1 MDTIDSKIMGFISSF
16 LITLTGIVSVLVLS
30 VIFMPWMIVAIIPL
44 MAAYYGI
51 AVFYQSTSRELKR
64 LDSNLRSH
72 LFSYFSETLS
82 GMSTLKAY
90 HQHGIQNA
98 IERNQRNMDR
108 SNKVY
113 YLIMFGMRWI
123 GIRVFTVGYLL
134 NFAAVA
140 MIVWTRDSISP
151 ATAGLVLSYLAR
163 FSSEMNWAVQCYAN
177 VENNMNSAERL
188 LHYTDSLEQEPPAE
202 ISDRKPAA
210 IWPSQGQISFRSVSM
225 RYRDG
230 LPLVLN
236 NVSFDVPAGGRIAV
250 VGRTG
255 AGKSSLIQALFRLCP
270 LAEGTVV
277 LDGIETDTIG
287 TRDLRSKI
295 AIIPQDP
302 VLFQGTFRYNLD
314 PLSRHTEQELWQV
327 LETSDLKRYVQQQ
340 EGGLDAFIASNGE
353 NLSVG
358 QRQLLCLSRALLAKA
373 KVVVLDEG
381 KNTEFLHL
389 KLTGK

>member
-1 MDTIDSKIMGFISSF
+1 MGFISSF

-30 VIFMPWMIVAIIPL
+30 AIFMPGMVLAILPL
-44 MAAYYGI
+44 MAVYYGI
-51 AVFYQSTSRELKR
+51 TTFYQSTSRELKR

-72 LFSYFSETLS
+72 LFSYFSETLT

-90 HQHGIQNA
+90 HQHGIHNA
-98 IERNQRNMDR
+98 IERNQKNMDR
-108 SNKVY
+108 TNKVH
-113 YLIMFGMRWI
+113 YLIQMGMRWI
-123 GIRVFTVGYLL
+123 SIRVFTVGYLL
-134 NFAAVA
+134 QFAAVA
-140 MIVWTRDSISP
+140 LIVWTRDTISP

-163 FSSEMNWAVQCYAN
+163 LSSELGWAVNCYAN

-188 LHYTDSLEQEPPAE
+188 LFYTNSLEQEPPAE
-202 ISDRKPAA
+202 ILDRKPVAS
-210 IWPSQGQISFRSVSM
+210 WPSQGQISFRSVSM
-225 RYRDG
+225 RYRPE

-236 NVSFDVPAGGRIAV
+236 KVSFDVPAGGRIAV

-314 PLSRHTEQELWQV
+314 PLSRYTEQELWQV

-340 EGGLDAFIASNGE
+340 EGGLDAIVTSNGE

-381 KNTEFLHL
+381 MTRE
-389 KLTGK
+389 